1 MISSTPCHDN
11 HTDSDTVP
19 VQIILMKIGEAIGHF
34 SWHILQI
41 SDVIVT
47 LCWLV
52 GVGQWVE
59 CYRVCCWIYGQV
71 GSYSAHFMC
80 KICKF
85 QQLKTIKKPNDNNKH
100 AANFKKYIKKTLW
113 HCENVTTNKQ
123 QIVKFDFCRSL
134 LMDMSGHYSIN
145 MELELGY

>member
-19 VQIILMKIGEAIGHF
+19 VQIILMKKGEAIGHF
-34 SWHILQI
+34 SRHILQI
-41 SDVIVT
+41 SDVT

-52 GVGQWVE
+52 GVAQWVE
-59 CYRVCCWIYGQV
+59 CYRACCWIYGQG

-80 KICKF
+80 KICKV
-85 QQLKTIKKPNDNNKH
+85 QQLKTIKKTQLTTNMQQ
-100 AANFKKYIKKTLW
+100 IKKTTTIKQTLW
-113 HCENVTTNKQ
+113 HCENVTTTNKQ
-123 QIVKFDFCRSL
+123 QILKFDFCRSL
-134 LMDMSGHYSIN
+134 LINMSGHYSIN